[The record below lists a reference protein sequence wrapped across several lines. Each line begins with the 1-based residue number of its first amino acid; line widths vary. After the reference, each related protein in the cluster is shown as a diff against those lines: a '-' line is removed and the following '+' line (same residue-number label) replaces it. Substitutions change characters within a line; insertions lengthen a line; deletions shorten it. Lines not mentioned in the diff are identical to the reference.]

1 MYSLTQSINWAQ
13 TYIEYSPLN
22 AGTNFEPALS
32 VASMVRSTI
41 LNAPFTWPW
50 NRSEYLINTPNT
62 PASLTAGVQDYTF
75 NITDFAYLEKV
86 SLLDAA
92 GKYGYE
98 LKDIYNTYILGI
110 PSDNNPSAQAQPNAA
125 AVKYYNPGT
134 NVAIRFISVPD
145 QAYTGTITYQKI
157 AQPFQ
162 SFGFQSV
169 NEISGVAYYNLSGSY
184 PGAATNAYAGQQMQ
198 VQGFDIAANNGTF
211 TIVSST
217 ANYFILSNPNA
228 VNDSSVTT
236 GTGINISWYPIPDSF
251 LDIFNNLFLAEAM
264 DIVDDARGQ
273 QYRQRGIAALLS
285 KAEGLNA
292 MQINSFLLQYSSRL
306 DIQSLRAQLKT
317 QQGTQARG
325 I

>member
-1 MYSLTQSINWAQ
+1 MLTLTNTINACQ
-13 TYIEYSPLN
+13 PYIQYSPLT
-22 AGTNFEPALS
+22 AGTNFEPALTI
-32 VASMVRSTI
+32 ASNIRNTI
-41 LNAPFTWPW
+41 LNAPFTWAF
-50 NRSEYLINTPNT
+50 NRGEYQINVPNT
-62 PASLTAGVQDYTF
+62 PATLTAGIQDYVF
-75 NITDFAYLEKV
+75 NITDFAYLEKI
-86 SLLDAA
+86 SLLDTA
-92 GKYGYE
+92 GQYGYE

-157 AQPFQ
+157 SQPFQ
-162 SFGFQSV
+162 YFSIESV
-169 NEISGVAYYNLSGSY
+169 NEISGVAYYNLSS
-184 PGAATNAYAGQQMQ
+184 PNTNAANNYYAGQQMQ

-217 ANYFILSNPNA
+217 ANYFILANPNA
-228 VNDSSVTT
+228 VNDSTSAV
-236 GTGINISWYPIPDSF
+236 GSGINISWYPIPDSF
-251 LDIFNNLFLAEAM
+251 SDIYTSLFMAECLES
-264 DIVDDARGQ
+264 VDDARGQ